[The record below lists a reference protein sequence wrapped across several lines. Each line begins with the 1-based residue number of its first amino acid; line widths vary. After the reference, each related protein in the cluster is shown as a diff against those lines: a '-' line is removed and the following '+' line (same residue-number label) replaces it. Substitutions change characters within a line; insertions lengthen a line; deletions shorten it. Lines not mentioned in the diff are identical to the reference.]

1 MSTNGHEMSV
11 LLKEKNAETTNVKQA
26 ARICWQICTSGCL
39 TDEFRN
45 KQNKKRSIQYM
56 LVESNRLIVF
66 LKGRTCTSDI
76 FSHPLVQLGP
86 FIT

>member
-1 MSTNGHEMSV
+1 MSPNGHEMSV
-11 LLKEKNAETTNVKQA
+11 LLKGKHADTTSVKQP

-45 KQNKKRSIQYM
+45 KQNKKRSIQYT

-76 FSHPLVQLGP
+76 FSHALAQFGP